1 MDLKPLPGFKLLK
14 TRIIFAAMSRNKI
27 PHSKIKELLAIA
39 GKVKLNQ
46 PVSPIEIESIIYFEY
61 KDKQTKLQKF
71 LTRIALPGSIILG
84 MTMASFPAF
93 YANLVT
99 KLPGWTN
106 MSDQLLAGV
115 DYVWSIIGKPVKQ
128 KNMIYHI
135 PNVIL
140 YSFGVVGVKKLFEYL
155 RKKSWLDKVNDA
167 KTTLLKL
174 IDAGKVNYNLRDG
187 HSILFIGNGDFIGH
201 QFYLNN
207 EEDNVILLASQKQ
220 NYTEHWLQYDPQI
233 TFNSLQQTLDLADA
247 YNCGEYILFPVTDTE
262 IFLPGPH
269 KYDLSPEKVEVMIQS
284 IRDIEKMKGWAAKR
298 IIIVGDK
305 EQTSCVQTE
314 SFTGVVDGT
323 TDFVSLESI
332 SKRFEK
338 IIVLDA
344 TDLIIQFLLEK
355 YPGRRI
361 LFRAS
366 LDGSAEYKQRFYDRL
381 KDNGYDDNPENAY
394 SLVIGYD
401 LFEEQIERESIATSL
416 QEYLPV
422 VLSREVFDAL
432 TRNGYQTDEFIY
444 VPDLILSRL
453 KELSA

>member
-1 MDLKPLPGFKLLK
+1 
-14 TRIIFAAMSRNKI
+14 MSRNKL

-39 GKVKLNQ
+39 AKVKLNQ
-46 PVSPIEIESIIYFEY
+46 PVTPNEIETIINFEY
-61 KDKQTKLQKF
+61 KDKQTRLQKF
-71 LTRIALPGSIILG
+71 LTRIALPGSILLG
-84 MTMASFPAF
+84 MSMASFPAF
-93 YANLVT
+93 YSNLVL
-99 KLPGWTN
+99 KMPSWTN
-106 MSDQLLAGV
+106 MSDQLLAAV

-128 KNMIYHI
+128 KNILYHI

-140 YSFGVVGVKKLFEYL
+140 YSFGVVGVKKIFEYL
-155 RKKSWLDKVNDA
+155 RKKSWLDKVNEA
-167 KTTLLKL
+167 KITLMKS
-174 IDAGKVNYNLRDG
+174 IDTGRVNYNLRDG

-207 EEDNVILLASQKQ
+207 DKENVILLASQKP
-220 NYTEHWLQYDPQI
+220 NYTPHWLQYDPQL

-262 IFLPGPH
+262 IFLPGPR

-284 IRDIEKMKGWAAKR
+284 IRDIERIKGWPAKR

-323 TDFVSLESI
+323 SDFVSLESI
-332 SKRFEK
+332 AKRFEK
-338 IIVLDA
+338 IIILDA

-361 LFRAS
+361 LFRGS
-366 LDGSAEYKQRFYDRL
+366 IDGSAEYKQRFYERL

-432 TRNGYQTDEFIY
+432 TRNGYATDEFIY
-444 VPDLILSRL
+444 VPELILSKL
-453 KELSA
+453 QELSA